1 MVFVCFSKVEKLPPC
16 LFFLLSILLFFL
28 LPLAILIFLY
38 ALIARTL
45 IDHPNLMV
53 SQKTVT
59 VPSQSV
65 IKYRKQV
72 VMMLGTVV
80 VAFFICL
87 LPFRALTLWIIVVPA
102 ESIMKIGLENY
113 YNLLYFSRI
122 MFHINSA
129 INPILY
135 NIMSSKFRGG
145 FFKLFG
151 LKNVLRKRKGKTNI
165 GRKNTNSSTTHTSS
179 QHTSESLLNRYS
191 SGRTNS
197 RHSETLRDSRRNALE
212 LSCSNTR
219 NVQSKPV
226 KETYVRVPL
235 QIINGIAQQKLPTEE
250 IYV

>member
-1 MVFVCFSKVEKLPPC
+1 MVFVCFSKVENLPPC
-16 LFFLLSILLFFL
+16 LFFILSILIFFL
-28 LPLAILIFLY
+28 IPLAILIFLY
-38 ALIARTL
+38 TLIAKTL
-45 IDHPNLMV
+45 IDHPNIMAPK
-53 SQKTVT
+53 SSS

-72 VMMLGTVV
+72 VLMLGTVV

-135 NIMSSKFRGG
+135 NVMSSKFRGG
-145 FFKLFG
+145 FLRLCGLRVFRRKLR
-151 LKNVLRKRKGKTNI
+151 RKTEISRKSTHS
-165 GRKNTNSSTTHTSS
+165 SSTTHTSS
-179 QHTSESLLNRYS
+179 QHTSESTVNRYS
-191 SGRTNS
+191 TNI
-197 RHSETLRDSRRNALE
+197 RRAE
-212 LSCSNTR
+212 QQQQQR
-219 NVQSKPV
+219 VI
-226 KETYVRVPL
+226 KESYVRIPL
-235 QIINGIAQQKLPTEE
+235 QIVGGIAGEQIPNEE

>member
-1 MVFVCFSKVEKLPPC
+1 MVFVCFSKVETLPPC
-16 LFFLLSILLFFL
+16 LFFILSIVLFFL

-38 ALIARTL
+38 ALIAKTL
-45 IDHPNLMV
+45 INHPNIMAP
-53 SQKTVT
+53 SKTT
-59 VPSQSV
+59 AIPSQSV

-80 VAFFICL
+80 TAFFICL
-87 LPFRALTLWIIVVPA
+87 LPFRALTMWIIIAPA
-102 ESIMKIGLENY
+102 ESIMNLGVENY
-113 YNLLYFSRI
+113 YNILYFSRI

-145 FFKLFG
+145 FFKLCG
-151 LKNVLRKRKGKTNI
+151 IKVLRKRKWKTDI
-165 GRKNTNSSTTHTSS
+165 TRKNTNSSSTHTSS

-191 SGRTNS
+191 SNRATARES
-197 RHSETLRDSRRNALE
+197 LRSVPE
-212 LSCSNTR
+212 PSCSYAKDIKNKR
-219 NVQSKPV
+219 V

-235 QIINGIAQQKLPTEE
+235 QIINSISGNKLPTEE